1 MDKNCPLVSL
11 IPGFMIGPQINTKEA
26 SMGRLFEGCVKV
38 IVPCGSLGAG
48 VREEEIAYGLAAGA
62 QVIASDAG
70 STDSGAAYL
79 ALGKSKNNRGS
90 VKRDLSILMKAQ
102 ASSGVPIIIGTS
114 GQAGGDLN
122 LNWTRDIVIEVAGE
136 LGVTP
141 KVALIYCEQEK
152 DTIKRLNA
160 QGRIK
165 PLAPHGELEDA
176 TVDACEHIVAAL
188 GVEPFL
194 AALDGGADIILAG
207 RSTDTAVIACY
218 PIWKGAPWGPSWHAG
233 KTGECGVQCA
243 VNPTLGSGILLSVD
257 ADGFNVE
264 PLSQDNLCTPH
275 SVSAH
280 MLYENSDPFRLLE
293 PGGILNV
300 ADARYADLNG
310 RAVRVEGSRWEPMPY
325 TMKLE
330 GAAAGAY
337 QTIML
342 VGIQDPDVLKDIDGF
357 HDRLL
362 EALYARTRQSIPA
375 DELGEFHISL
385 RMYGWNAV
393 TGMKPPAGT
402 LPPPEIGMLFVA
414 TAATQQLADT
424 IAQACNPYFFHY
436 PSVMGKELPSYGFA
450 FTPADIPRGR
460 IFEFKLNHVVQLE
473 DPMELV
479 RIKWID
485 LSEAAPAAK
494 ELNRG

>member
-1 MDKNCPLVSL
+1 
-11 IPGFMIGPQINTKEA
+11 
-26 SMGRLFEGCVKV
+26 MGQVFEGCVKV

-48 VREEEIAYGLAAGA
+48 VREEEITYGLVAGA
-62 QVIASDAG
+62 QAIATDAG

-79 ALGKSKNNRGS
+79 ALGKSKNNRGA
-90 VKRDLSILMKAQ
+90 VKRDLTILMKAQ
-102 ASSGVPIIIGTS
+102 AWSGVPIIVGTA

-122 LNWTRDIVIEVAGE
+122 LDWTRDIVLEVAGE

-141 KVALIYCEQEK
+141 KIALIYCEQDR
-152 DTIKRLNA
+152 DTVKQLNA

-165 PLAPHGELEDA
+165 PLPPHGELDDA
-176 TVDACEHIVAAL
+176 TVDSCEHIVAAL
-188 GVEPFL
+188 GVEPFI
-194 AALDGGADIILAG
+194 AALEAGADIILAG

-257 ADGFNVE
+257 AQGFDVE
-264 PLSQDNLCTPH
+264 PLSKDNQCTPH

-280 MLYENSDPFRLLE
+280 MLYENSDPFRLVE

-300 ADARYADLNG
+300 AQARYQKLNE
-310 RAVRVEGSRWEPMPY
+310 RAVRVVGSEWETMPY

-330 GAAAGAY
+330 GAAAGLY

-342 VGIQDPDVLKDIDGF
+342 VGIQDPDVLNDIDGF

-362 EALYARTRQSIPA
+362 EALYTRTRQSIPPQ
-375 DELGEFHISL
+375 ELGEFHISL
-385 RMYGWNAV
+385 RMYGWNGV
-393 TGMKPPAGT
+393 TGVNPPVGT

-414 TAATQQLADT
+414 TAATQEMANT

-450 FTPADIPRGR
+450 FTPADIPRGQ
-460 IFEFKLNHVVQLE
+460 IYEFKLNHVVQLE
-473 DPMELV
+473 DPFELV
-479 RIKWID
+479 RIQWID
-485 LSEAAPAAK
+485 LSESTLAVK
-494 ELNRG
+494 ELS